1 MSIRIITDSTV
12 DTSAAFGEKIAANVP
27 LTITFGEED
36 YIDGVTINK
45 NEFYDKLVSS
55 EELPKTSQASP
66 DAFVKVFEE
75 LTARGESA
83 VVITVSSRLSGTYQ
97 SARIAA

>member
-45 NEFYDKLVSS
+45 NEFYDKLSFTVFSTVDPKLFWKAEIESS
-55 EELPKTSQASP
+55 CIL
-66 DAFVKVFEE
+66 
-75 LTARGESA
+75 
-83 VVITVSSRLSGTYQ
+83 
-97 SARIAA
+97 